1 MLLEQQIYD
10 NLKDS
15 LKDIEGTVAIAINNH
30 MGYKTVEEVIH
41 ISYTA
46 KDINIT
52 YYTSGNEIKTIKK

>member
-1 MLLEQQIYD
+1 MLLEQQIYG

-30 MGYKTVEEVIH
+30 MGYKTVEEIIH

-46 KDINIT
+46 T
-52 YYTSGNEIKTIKK
+52 LPTILAVMRLKLLKNK